1 MDMIAH
7 QAITVKLERV
17 FLLEP
22 LKNMQIAFKVLRFSE
37 NILTVIAPLNNVV
50 D

>member
-1 MDMIAH
+1 MIAH
-7 QAITVKLERV
+7 QAITVKFERV

-22 LKNMQIAFKVLRFSE
+22 LKNVQIGFKVPWFSE
-37 NILTVIAPLNNVV
+37 NILTVVAPLNNVV